1 MFKQRLNQSENIRVQ
16 NRVFVMALIV
26 FIAIAALSIIQAI
39 SNNLQKHEKINE
51 LVSYLISDQSSSVE
65 KDSYR
70 YENLQYEKYFEDK
83 IIDEIITNDMTTKEK
98 IKAFHDYVIN
108 MLSYDTSLNIEEN
121 GSNKAY
127 GALVNKK
134 AVCSGYSDLMAIF
147 LDRLGI
153 KNYKIINDE
162 HVWNL
167 LYLDEK
173 WQHIDLTWDDPTT
186 SNGKPILIH
195 DFFLIDTS
203 ELERIS
209 NKLKNNQHV
218 FDKNIYI
225 EAK

>member
-1 MFKQRLNQSENIRVQ
+1 MDLQV
-16 NRVFVMALIV
+16 
-26 FIAIAALSIIQAI
+26 
-39 SNNLQKHEKINE
+39 SNNYYVYQAYKNGITIPNQNQQAVELLGVVNE
-51 LVSYLISDQSSSVE
+51 ILNTTITADMTDYYKELAIHD
-65 KDSYR
+65 Y
-70 YENLQYEKYFEDK
+70 
-83 IIDEIITNDMTTKEK
+83 IIT
-98 IKAFHDYVIN
+98 HC
-108 MLSYDTSLNIEEN
+108 SYGFLTGEDEMNSY
-121 GSNKAY
+121 KAY

-186 SNGKPILIH
+186 FNGKPILIH
-195 DFFLIDTS
+195 DFSLIDTS

-225 EAK
+225 LLFLHKRIRIKK